1 MNKMKLRKKYLAGFL
16 AAAAVVTGVAAVP
29 AYAARD
35 VEVDRMCS
43 LTVSIGEEGSY
54 IEDLERTR
62 WEVRLY
68 RIASVDAKGEYTAT
82 EGFESLEDG
91 IDGVT
96 AAADWDTVAAGA
108 QEIILSAEGE
118 DAGSEADAVITMAD
132 GEGTVQDLSTGLY
145 ILLSETAE
153 TALYEYTFQP
163 AVALLPGPEY
173 EGNETTSQGDWI
185 YDQTTVL
192 KYEQEPRYGSLR
204 VVKTLDNYNAAL
216 GPVTFVFQIEGVD
229 EHGETVYS
237 NVLATTHSAAGTQS
251 AVAEQIPAGTHVT
264 VTEVY
269 SGTSYELVSEGT
281 QTGVIAA
288 DEELSMEFSNTYDN
302 ELVPGYGAVNNFQYD
317 ENSGW
322 QWNRTDGNA
331 AQSE

>member
-216 GPVTFVFQIEGVD
+216 GPVTFVFQIEGWMSMVRQYTAMCWRRPTARR
-229 EHGETVYS
+229 EPRARWRSRSRRELMS
-237 NVLATTHSAAGTQS
+237 QS
-251 AVAEQIPAGTHVT
+251 QRSTAEPAMNWCPKGRR
-264 VTEVY
+264 
-269 SGTSYELVSEGT
+269 
-281 QTGVIAA
+281 QA
-288 DEELSMEFSNTYDN
+288 
-302 ELVPGYGAVNNFQYD
+302 
-317 ENSGW
+317 
-322 QWNRTDGNA
+322 
-331 AQSE
+331 

>member
-1 MNKMKLRKKYLAGFL
+1 MKLRKKYLAGFL
-16 AAAAVVTGVAAVP
+16 AAAAVVTGVAARAGLCGAGCGGRQNVLP
-29 AYAARD
+29 DGQHRGG
-35 VEVDRMCS
+35 RF
-43 LTVSIGEEGSY
+43 L

-96 AAADWDTVAAGA
+96 AAADWIRWR
-108 QEIILSAEGE
+108 QERRRLFFRGRE

-192 KYEQEPRYGSLR
+192 KIRAG
-204 VVKTLDNYNAAL
+204 A
-216 GPVTFVFQIEGVD
+216 QIRKPARSED
-229 EHGETVYS
+229 
-237 NVLATTHSAAGTQS
+237 AG
-251 AVAEQIPAGTHVT
+251 
-264 VTEVY
+264 
-269 SGTSYELVSEGT
+269 
-281 QTGVIAA
+281 
-288 DEELSMEFSNTYDN
+288 
-302 ELVPGYGAVNNFQYD
+302 
-317 ENSGW
+317 
-322 QWNRTDGNA
+322 
-331 AQSE
+331 